1 MRNLHKHKHVGSE
14 RKTSSTMKRQNE
26 ELDMKGAC
34 FNSWGQIGRSSLTKP
49 EPDHWHCTA
58 MDPDVVGEIEKPLA
72 DLNQTDYRCS
82 AYSELNKALA
92 SYYYELIQSA
102 DTVLPRSD

>member
-1 MRNLHKHKHVGSE
+1 MRNLHKHKHVGRE
-14 RKTSSTMKRQNE
+14 RRNSSTMKRQNE